1 MIKKIMT
8 RLAIATTWCLAS
20 FYSLASDNYLVGR
33 GIHDVTG
40 PAAEVGMMGY
50 AELNQKTSGILDRQ
64 WARAFVVA
72 EPNGK
77 RVVFV
82 NVDQGAV
89 FQSITQGVVA
99 KLKNKYNGL
108 YHEDNIILSA
118 THTHGSAGGHSNYA
132 LYNVTVLGFIKQN
145 YDVIV
150 DGIYQ
155 AIVKAHND
163 LKPGSLYLN
172 KGDLTTASINRSIEA
187 FNSNPE
193 SGNTS
198 SIDPEMTVLKFTQNG
213 HEVGMINW
221 FATHGVSM
229 PKTNTLL
236 TSDNKGYAQYLFEKK
251 LKNSNYRD
259 NDDFVAAFAQSN
271 AGDMTP
277 NLNLDGTGPASDP
290 LSSTKIIGQRQ
301 YDKAVSLYNSASEKV
316 TGDIDFRHRH
326 VDFSAQTVG
335 AEFTDGVAKS
345 TCKAALGTAFG
356 AGTEDG
362 RGLDFFSEGD
372 LNSNPFWSVIT
383 WVLSQPTAEQAE
395 CHLPKPILV
404 AQGNFQPYPW
414 SPDVLPVSIIKIGQ
428 LGLLAV
434 PGEFTITAG
443 RRLKNTVAT
452 VDGTGINHLVVAG
465 YANAYSGYVTTKEE
479 YDVQHYEGGSTHF
492 GPWTLAAYQQSF
504 KRLANS
510 LATDIAPEFPEN
522 EPTLRELADSQLNF
536 QTGVVHDQAPIF
548 KSIGQVVNQPRRQY
562 SAGEIAKATFWSG
575 HPKNNLNTM
584 GSFLAVQQLIG
595 NTWKTVLNDNDWE
608 TRYHWQRIDG
618 FWGTSQVTIEW
629 HIPNNVK
636 AGDYRL
642 VHYGHEKKPFS
653 GSIKSYTGVS
663 RNFQVN

>member
-1 MIKKIMT
+1 MIRKIFT
-8 RLAIATTWCLAS
+8 QVTIITTWCLAS
-20 FYSLASDNYLVGR
+20 LSAVASDNYLVGR

-50 AELNQKTSGILDRQ
+50 AELAQKTSGILDRQ

-72 EPNGK
+72 QPNGK

-118 THTHGSAGGHSNYA
+118 THTHGAAGGHSNYA

-172 KGDLTTASINRSIEA
+172 KGNLTTASINRSIEA

-193 SGNTS
+193 SGSTS

-290 LSSTKIIGQRQ
+290 LTSTKVIGQRQ

-316 TGDIDFRHRH
+316 TGNIDFRHRN
-326 VDFSAQTVG
+326 VDFSAQTVESEFTGG
-335 AEFTDGVAKS
+335 AEES
-345 TCKAALGTAFG
+345 TCIAALGTAFG

-372 LNSNPFWSVIT
+372 LSASPFWAAIT
-383 WVLSQPTAEQAE
+383 WMLTQPTAAQAA
-395 CHLPKPILV
+395 CHAPKPILV
-404 AQGNFQPYPW
+404 AQGNFKPYPW
-414 SPDVLPVSIIKIGQ
+414 TPDVLPVSIIKIGQ

-434 PGEFTITAG
+434 PSEFTVTAG
-443 RRLKNTVAT
+443 RRLKKTVAS
-452 VDGTGINHLVVAG
+452 VDGTGINHMVVAG
-465 YANAYSGYVTTKEE
+465 YSNAYSGYVTTKEE

-504 KRLANS
+504 KRLAAS
-510 LATDIAPEFPEN
+510 LVSNTAPNFPES
-522 EPTLRELADSQLNF
+522 EPSLRELASEQMTF

-548 KSIGQVVNQPRRQY
+548 KSIGQVVTQPSSQY
-562 SAGEIAKATFWSG
+562 SAGNVAKAVFWSG
-575 HPKNNLNTM
+575 HPKNSLQTM
-584 GSFLAVQQLIG
+584 DSFLAVQRWTG
-595 NTWKTVLNDNDWE
+595 GAWKTVLNDNDWE
-608 TRYHWQRIDG
+608 TRYKWKRIDG

-629 HIPNNVK
+629 HIPSDVDK
-636 AGDYRL
+636 GYYRL
-642 VHYGHEKKPFS
+642 KHYGHKKKPFS
-653 GSIKSYTGVS
+653 GSISAYTGTS
-663 RNFQVN
+663 RYFYVN